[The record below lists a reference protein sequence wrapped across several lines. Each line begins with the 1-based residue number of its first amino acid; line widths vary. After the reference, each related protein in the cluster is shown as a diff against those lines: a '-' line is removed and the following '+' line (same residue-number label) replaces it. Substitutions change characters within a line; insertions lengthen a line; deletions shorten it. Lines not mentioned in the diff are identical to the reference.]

1 MKFLILL
8 LFLIP
13 ISAYCQDKCEIA
25 YVHVYKVLDSLP
37 VTPDIQAK
45 CKVVADSLSQ
55 SISIRKKEYKKKYK
69 DSKVVDRKIKQDI
82 KNDSA
87 VYLKTKRTLMQ
98 KVYMKKIN
106 QATMV
111 IYDKGKIYN
120 SVINADSPIF
130 AKLPDKS
137 CDETWNC
144 LKIVRGMLK

>member
-1 MKFLILL
+1 MKFLL
-8 LFLIP
+8 LFLFLIP
-13 ISAYCQDKCEIA
+13 MSCYCQDKCEIA

-37 VTPDIQAK
+37 VTPEIK
-45 CKVVADSLSQ
+45 YTCSVMADSLAHD
-55 SISIRKKEYKKKYK
+55 ITLKTKEYKKKYK
-69 DSKVVDRKIKQDI
+69 EPKIVERKIQQAEKED
-82 KNDSA
+82 NE
-87 VYLKTKRTLMQ
+87 VYVKAKRTLMQ

-111 IYDKGKIYN
+111 IYDKGKVYN

-144 LKIVRGMLK
+144 LKIVRDMLK